1 VIGVAIPAHD
11 EAATLGA
18 CLRSVLRAAAHP
30 RLRGERVLVVLV
42 LDDCTDASAGIGA
55 RFPVTTLPIR
65 ARNVGRARAL
75 GVQHLVRRGA
85 RWIACTDADSVVA
98 PDWLADQL
106 ALDHDVVCGAVAVDW
121 RGQAAWLRRAYEAR
135 YVDADGHRHVHGA
148 NLGFRTHA
156 YRRSGGFAA
165 LRAHEDVALVQALE
179 RRGAAIAWSARPRVT
194 TSARLA
200 PRARGGFGDYLAALA
215 RALPPPSP

>member
-42 LDDCTDASAGIGA
+42 LDDCTDASACIGA

-148 NLGFRTHA
+148 NLGFVRMRTVA
-156 YRRSGGFAA
+156 PAGSRRCAPTRTSRSCRRSSGAA
-165 LRAHEDVALVQALE
+165 PPL
-179 RRGAAIAWSARPRVT
+179 RGARDP
-194 TSARLA
+194 
-200 PRARGGFGDYLAALA
+200 G
-215 RALPPPSP
+215 